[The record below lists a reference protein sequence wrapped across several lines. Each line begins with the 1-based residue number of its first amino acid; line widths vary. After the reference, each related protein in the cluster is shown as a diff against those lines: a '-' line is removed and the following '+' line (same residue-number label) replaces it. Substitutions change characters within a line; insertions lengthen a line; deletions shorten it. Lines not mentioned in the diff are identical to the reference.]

1 MQLVNLDYGAAAN
14 TVTIALEGFAPA
26 AAADLWVI
34 AEPVAPGSAVGS
46 GAMGFAGRTQGSL
59 IVNAPSVAA
68 GATG

>member
-34 AEPVAPGSAVGS
+34 AEPVAPGSAVFPEVGNTP
-46 GAMGFAGRTQGSL
+46 A
-59 IVNAPSVAA
+59 
-68 GATG
+68 